1 MSMLSRVAERVY
13 WLGRYLER
21 IENTARLVSVYGNV
35 LLDLP
40 SPAKLVWESLIAIT
54 GSGEDFAARYTQ
66 ADEHNVVRFY
76 LTDRDNPGSI
86 VNSADDARENAR
98 TVREMVPS
106 SIWEGINDL
115 HIYLHD
121 NVDTALARRG
131 RDAFLSRVI
140 ESCQYLVGCM
150 AGSMSRDAA
159 YHFLRAGRYLERAD
173 MTSRIVDVGTAN
185 VFPWGTTGGRDDAG
199 ASRDSDP
206 YESILWM
213 NVLRSLTALQMYRR
227 LVPERICAEEVVA
240 FLLQDERFPRAVANC
255 LEALQSCLRHLP
267 CNDAAVSTVTA
278 AIGHVGQAD
287 VATLLQEHGV
297 HEFIDRMQIEFNALH
312 AVINASWFEPQ
323 A

>member
-40 SPAKLVWESLIAIT
+40 SSAKLRWESLIAIT
-54 GSGEDFAARYTQ
+54 GSGEDFAKRYSQ

-76 LTDRDNPGSI
+76 LTDRDNPTSI
-86 VNSADDARENAR
+86 VNSADNARENAR

-121 NVDTALARRG
+121 NVDAALNRRS
-131 RDAFLSRVI
+131 RDAFLGRVT

-150 AGSMSRDAA
+150 AGGMSRDAA

-185 VFPWGTTGGRDDAG
+185 VFPWGTAGRDESG
-199 ASRDSDP
+199 LPRESDP

-213 NVLRSLTALQMYRR
+213 NVLRSLNALQMYRR
-227 LVPERICAEEVVA
+227 QVPERICAEEVVA
-240 FLLQDERFPRAVANC
+240 FLLQDENFPRAVANC
-255 LEALQSCLRHLP
+255 LQALQSCLRHLP
-267 CNDAAVSTVTA
+267 HNEAAVDTATA
-278 AIGHVGQAD
+278 AIGLVSQASIT
-287 VATLLQEHGV
+287 ALLQNEGLHG
-297 HEFIDRMQIEFNALH
+297 FIDELQIEFNLLH

>member
-1 MSMLSRVAERVY
+1 MSMLSRVAERIY

-40 SPAKLVWESLIAIT
+40 RPAKLEWQSLIAIT
-54 GSGEDFAARYTQ
+54 GSGADFAARYTS
-66 ADEHNVVRFY
+66 ADEHTVVRFY
-76 LTDRDNPGSI
+76 LTDHANPAAL
-86 VNSADDARENAR
+86 VNSADNARENAR

-121 NVDTALARRG
+121 NVDAALARRG
-131 RDAFLSRVI
+131 RDAFLGRVI
-140 ESCQYLVGCM
+140 EYCQYLVGCM

-185 VFPWGTTGGRDDAG
+185 VFPWGAGGRDEMG
-199 ASRDSDP
+199 AVRDSDP
-206 YESILWM
+206 YASILWM
-213 NVLRSLTALQMYRR
+213 NVLRSLNALQMYRR
-227 LVPERICAEEVVA
+227 QVPERICAEEVVA
-240 FLLQDERFPRAVANC
+240 FLLQDESFPRAVANC
-255 LEALQSCLRHLP
+255 LVALQSCLGHLP
-267 CNDAAVSTVTA
+267 GNEAAAITVTA
-278 AIGHVGQAD
+278 AIAEVGQAN
-287 VATLLQEHGV
+287 VAALLQEDGI
-297 HEFIDRMQIEFNALH
+297 HEFVDRMQIEFNALH

-323 A
+323 T

>member
-40 SPAKLVWESLIAIT
+40 SSAKLRWESLIAIT
-54 GSGEDFAARYTQ
+54 GSGEDFAKRYSQ

-76 LTDRDNPGSI
+76 LTDRDNPTSI
-86 VNSADDARENAR
+86 VNSADNARENAR

-121 NVDTALARRG
+121 NVDAALNRRS
-131 RDAFLSRVI
+131 RDAFLGRVT

-150 AGSMSRDAA
+150 AGGMSRDAA

-185 VFPWGTTGGRDDAG
+185 VFPWGTAGRDESG
-199 ASRDSDP
+199 LPRESDP

-213 NVLRSLTALQMYRR
+213 NVLRSLNALQMYRR
-227 LVPERICAEEVVA
+227 QVPERICAEEVVA
-240 FLLQDERFPRAVANC
+240 FLLQDENFPRAVANC
-255 LEALQSCLRHLP
+255 LQALQSCLRHLP
-267 CNDAAVSTVTA
+267 HNEAAVDTATA
-278 AIGHVGQAD
+278 AIGLVSQASIT
-287 VATLLQEHGV
+287 ALLQNEGLHG
-297 HEFIDRMQIEFNALH
+297 FIDELQIEFNLQH

-323 A
+323 T

>member
-1 MSMLSRVAERVY
+1 MLSRVAERVY
-13 WLGRYLER
+13 WLGRHLER

-66 ADEHNVVRFY
+66 ADEHSVVRFY

-121 NVDTALARRG
+121 NVGTALSRRG

-150 AGSMSRDAA
+150 AGGMSRDAA

-173 MTSRIVDVGTAN
+173 MTTRIVDVGTAN
-185 VFPWGTTGGRDDAG
+185 VFPWGTAGRDQSG
-199 ASRDSDP
+199 MPRESDP

-213 NVLRSLTALQMYRR
+213 NVLRSLNALQMYRR
-227 LVPERICAEEVVA
+227 KVPDRICAEEVVA
-240 FLLQDERFPRAVANC
+240 FLLQDENFPRAVANC
-255 LEALQSCLRHLP
+255 LQALQSCLHHLP
-267 CNDAAVSTVTA
+267 RNEAAVNTVTA
-278 AIGHVGQAD
+278 AIGHVTQAQV
-287 VATLLQEHGV
+287 VALLQDEGV
-297 HEFIDRMQIEFNALH
+297 HDFIDEMQIEFNALH

>member
-40 SPAKLVWESLIAIT
+40 SSAKLRWESLIAIT
-54 GSGEDFAARYTQ
+54 GSGEDFAKRYSQ

-76 LTDRDNPGSI
+76 LTDRDNPTSI
-86 VNSADDARENAR
+86 VNSADNARENAR

-121 NVDTALARRG
+121 NVDAALNRRS
-131 RDAFLSRVI
+131 RDAFLGRVT

-150 AGSMSRDAA
+150 AGGMSRDAA

-185 VFPWGTTGGRDDAG
+185 VFPWGTAGRDESG
-199 ASRDSDP
+199 LPRESDP

-213 NVLRSLTALQMYRR
+213 NVLRSLNALQMYRR
-227 LVPERICAEEVVA
+227 QVPERICAEEVVA
-240 FLLQDERFPRAVANC
+240 FLLQDENFPRAVANC
-255 LEALQSCLRHLP
+255 LQALQSCLRHLP
-267 CNDAAVSTVTA
+267 HNEAAVDTATA
-278 AIGHVGQAD
+278 AIGLVSQASIM
-287 VATLLQEHGV
+287 ALLQNEGLHG
-297 HEFIDRMQIEFNALH
+297 FIDELQIEFNLQH

-323 A
+323 T

>member
-115 HIYLHD
+115 YIYLHD
-121 NVDTALARRG
+121 NLDTALSRRG

-173 MTSRIVDVGTAN
+173 MTTRIVDVGTAN
-185 VFPWGTTGGRDDAG
+185 VFPWGTAGRDESG
-199 ASRDSDP
+199 MPRESDP
-206 YESILWM
+206 YENILWM
-213 NVLRSLTALQMYRR
+213 NVLRSLNALQMYRR
-227 LVPERICAEEVVA
+227 QVPDRICAEEVVA
-240 FLLQDERFPRAVANC
+240 FLLQDENFPRAVANC
-255 LEALQSCLRHLP
+255 LQAVQSCLHHLP
-267 CNDAAVSTVTA
+267 HNEAAVNTVTA
-278 AIGHVGQAD
+278 AIGHVTQAQV
-287 VATLLQEHGV
+287 VALLQDEGV
-297 HEFIDRMQIEFNALH
+297 HDFIDEMQIEFNALH

>member
-40 SPAKLVWESLIAIT
+40 SPAKLRWESLIAIT
-54 GSGEDFAARYTQ
+54 GSGEDFATRYVQ
-66 ADEHNVVRFY
+66 ADEYSVVRFY
-76 LTDRDNPGSI
+76 LTDRDNPASV
-86 VNSADDARENAR
+86 VNSADSARENAR

-121 NVDTALARRG
+121 NVEAALARRG

-140 ESCQYLVGCM
+140 ESCQFLVGCM

-185 VFPWGTTGGRDDAG
+185 VFPWGTAGRDESGTA
-199 ASRDSDP
+199 RESDP

-213 NVLRSLTALQMYRR
+213 NVLRSLNALQMYRR

-240 FLLQDERFPRAVANC
+240 FLLQDENFPRAVANC
-255 LEALQSCLRHLP
+255 LQALQSCLRHLP
-267 CNDAAVSTVTA
+267 RNDAAVSTVTA
-278 AIGHVGQAD
+278 ALELVSQANIT
-287 VATLLQEHGV
+287 ALLQEEGV
-297 HEFIDRMQIEFNALH
+297 HDFIDRMQIEFNALH